1 MTTPLW
7 CLAAVAVLPYACA
20 WTGAYFKFRQF
31 GTIDNKNPRR
41 QALQLEGVGA
51 RLAAAQANAWEAL
64 PFFTAAVVTSHLAGA
79 APGTAATLS
88 EVFLATR
95 ILHPVFYATDLDKLR
110 SLAFVVGFG
119 CVIGLF
125 WISA

>member
-7 CLAAVAVLPYACA
+7 CLAAVAFLPYVCA
-20 WTGAYFKFRQF
+20 WTGAYFKFQQF
-31 GTIDNKNPRR
+31 GTIDNKNPRQ
-41 QALQLEGVGA
+41 QATGLEGVGA

-64 PFFTAAVVTSHLAGA
+64 PFFTAAVVTAHLAGA
-79 APGTAATLS
+79 DPATSATLS
-88 EVFLATR
+88 LVFLATR
-95 ILHPVFYATDLDKLR
+95 ILHPIFYATDLDKLR
-110 SLAFVVGFG
+110 SVAFLVGFG